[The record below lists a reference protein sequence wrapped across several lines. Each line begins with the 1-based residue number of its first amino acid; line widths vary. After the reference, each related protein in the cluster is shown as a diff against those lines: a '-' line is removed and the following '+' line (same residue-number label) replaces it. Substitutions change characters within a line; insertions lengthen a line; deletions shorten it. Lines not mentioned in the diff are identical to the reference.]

1 MPSPGLRGCSIP
13 TNGGEGSG
21 SAAERWQVRR
31 AELSGAQALLRV
43 LLSPQKLF
51 NGEIPAELIRQHR
64 TNEVIE
70 VIRHDSVF

>member
-1 MPSPGLRGCSIP
+1 M
-13 TNGGEGSG
+13 
-21 SAAERWQVRR
+21 RR